1 MLVMVQERKVRR
13 KAGRVKQT
21 AWAQRMADIVS
32 RFSEQ
37 RRSVSM
43 VDDSMGYPGDDDDD
57 DSQFGGGRELRGARI
72 STASRS
78 GAAPGVQ
85 FAGDVPDAG
94 GAPSRQPSGRRWSL
108 SSFESVSLH

>member
-1 MLVMVQERKVRR
+1 VLVMVQERKVRQ

-32 RFSEQ
+32 RFSDQ

-57 DSQFGGGRELRGARI
+57 DSQFGGGGELRGART
-72 STASRS
+72 TASRS
-78 GAAPGVQ
+78 GVQ
-85 FAGDVPDAG
+85 FADDVPDAG

-108 SSFESVSLH
+108 NSFESLSLH